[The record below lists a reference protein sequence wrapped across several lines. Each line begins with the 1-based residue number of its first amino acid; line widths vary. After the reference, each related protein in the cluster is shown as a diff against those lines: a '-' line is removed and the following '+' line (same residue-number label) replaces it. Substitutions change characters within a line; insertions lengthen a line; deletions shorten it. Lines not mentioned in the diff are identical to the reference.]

1 MFGGLRLNQRQRG
14 QSSIFVII
22 FLGVM
27 LLALISLYNAGKLT
41 SEKMQLQNA
50 ADAAAYSVSVV
61 EARDL
66 NFMSYVN
73 RAMVANEVAVG
84 QMVSLVSWADFL
96 TSFSGFLRFYDKNF
110 FTGPTL
116 GISTAILEPVLV
128 TWDTVTNVIGSVVRT
143 LGSVATKILHVMNK
157 IFSIAQTGYHAI
169 SVVFMLTTLDEV
181 IQANAPP
188 RYDNQGNKVAD
199 GAKLSDFGI
208 ISLIGHIVSYGAIP
222 GLQVPSLSFTKTYFP
237 SKPADGAGFE
247 RFAAITQESRDPFTR
262 ERGKTL
268 DLSAALYGKTELI
281 SGWALPLFPPIHFKE
296 TIDIVIASATISGD
310 LEINL
315 RRRGGAELRYVGV
328 PKGKAG
334 GKKKKSSSGGGFRG
348 DGFNWSAGDTAAID
362 LWLGLGIEFEAL
374 GLDVGSASVELRD
387 GSIKVDVNVAGI
399 DLDFGPFP
407 APTDIPL
414 GAGGAQAG
422 AAAYSVAK
430 ILQLTPDTIPLGKL
444 SREHYGGAPKS
455 ALTWL
460 FKGEPTTNFPPAGA
474 AQNISYAPN
483 NIAPTYRGLPM
494 YTDVVDQTVN
504 PGFLAPYFLI
514 GLVKDMDDYKAT
526 GPDYDNSQLQVLRT
540 PHGAADNELAAIAKS
555 EVYFSRPLD
564 LSYFRRAD
572 GQGEIGSAFNPFWQ
586 ARLVDTSWGDRV
598 VSLLVQQKQQFTGIE
613 AIFNISSPGDLLD
626 LIL

>member
-1 MFGGLRLNQRQRG
+1 MFGGLRLKQRQRG
-14 QSSIFVII
+14 QSSVFVII

-27 LLALISLYNAGKLT
+27 LLSLISLYNAGKLT

-96 TSFSGFLRFYDKNF
+96 TSFSVFLRFYDKTF

-157 IFSIAQTGYHAI
+157 IFSIAQTGYHAV
-169 SVVFMLTTLDEV
+169 SVVFMLTTLDDV

-188 RYDNQGNKVAD
+188 RYDKLGNKIAD

-208 ISLIGHIVSYGAIP
+208 ISLIGHITSYGAIP
-222 GLQVPSLSFTKTYFP
+222 GIQVPSLSFTKTYMP
-237 SKPADGAGFE
+237 NRPADGAGFE

-262 ERGKTL
+262 ERGKTK
-268 DLSAALYGKTELI
+268 DLSAAIYGEDKLI

-334 GKKKKSSSGGGFRG
+334 AKKKKSSGTGFRG

-374 GLDVGSASVELRD
+374 GIDVGSASVQLRD
-387 GSIKVDVNVAGI
+387 GAIDIDVNVAGI
-399 DLDFGPFP
+399 DIDFGPFP

-422 AAAYSVAK
+422 AAAYSKAK
-430 ILQLTPDTIPLGKL
+430 LLQLTPDTLPLGAL

-460 FKGEPTTNFPPAGA
+460 FPGVKGSPQGA
-474 AQNISYAPN
+474 AVKIASSLN

-494 YTDVVDQTVN
+494 YTDTVSQVAN

-526 GPDYDNSQLQVLRT
+526 GPDYDSSQLDVLRT

-564 LSYFRRAD
+564 LNYFRRAD

-598 VSLLVQQKQQFTGIE
+598 VSLLIQQKQQFTGIE